1 MSELQCVKFGDM
13 AQQITTKV
21 NPKDTSLETYVGLE
35 HLDTGSLRINRRGT
49 PHDVI
54 GEKLRVCKG
63 DIIFGKRRVYQRK
76 IAIADFDGI
85 CSAHAMVLRPKDD
98 IIDKEFFPFFM
109 QSDLFME
116 RALQISVGSLS
127 PTINWKTLAE
137 QEFSIPLLPEQRLI
151 ATTLWAAE
159 DCIVKGE
166 RFVVAAEWAK
176 QVLIGEFLTRG
187 IGNKSFKTT
196 TIGNIPDI
204 WKLVTISEIVKKEKG
219 SVKFGP
225 FGSQLKK
232 EELSKSGIKVY
243 GQENLINKNWHLGE
257 RRINLK
263 KYEQLKSCELIPG
276 DFVISMMGTIGK
288 CSIFPDNFEKGI
300 MDSHLLRL
308 QLNLEILDPRFFSQ
322 IFEGYNK
329 IQTQI
334 INSSHGGT
342 MPGLNSKMIKELVI
356 PLPPLP
362 EQRQI
367 AAILTRCDE
376 MIAATRANVG
386 AAKALKMKMINVML
400 GSENITS

>member
-21 NPKDTSLETYVGLE
+21 NPKDTSLNTYVGLE

-49 PHDVI
+49 PQDVI

-98 IIDKEFFPFFM
+98 VIDKEFFPFFM

-137 QEFSIPLLPEQRLI
+137 QEFSIPLLPEQHRI

-166 RFVVAAEWAK
+166 RFVAAAERAK
-176 QVLIGEFLTRG
+176 QVLM
-187 IGNKSFKTT
+187 
-196 TIGNIPDI
+196 
-204 WKLVTISEIVKKEKG
+204 
-219 SVKFGP
+219 
-225 FGSQLKK
+225 
-232 EELSKSGIKVY
+232 EELFSKGIEHTEFEDLKDFGKVPSGWECKKLSDITELITKGATPTSYGYKFQKSGITFVKIESISENGTFLTDMFDFIDEETNIALKRSILEENDILFSIAGALGRVIIVNKKILPANTNQAIAIIRLDKSAAVFLEY
-243 GQENLINKNWHLGE
+243 LKYYLTSPLIQEYIKSISITTAQSN
-257 RRINLK
+257 INLFHVR
-263 KYEQLKSCELIPG
+263 
-276 DFVISMMGTIGK
+276 DFPI
-288 CSIFPDNFEKGI
+288 
-300 MDSHLLRL
+300 LLPKR
-308 QLNLEILDPRFFSQ
+308 E
-322 IFEGYNK
+322 
-329 IQTQI
+329 
-334 INSSHGGT
+334 
-342 MPGLNSKMIKELVI
+342 
-356 PLPPLP
+356 

-367 AAILTRCDE
+367 AGILTRCDE
-376 MIAATRANVG
+376 TIAAARENVT
-386 AAKALKMKMINVML
+386 AAKALKMKMINEML
-400 GSENITS
+400 SPGGS